1 MKKIILSTLI
11 VCSMTTA
18 MDQLQSEYNDLE
30 KLSPKLESARLV
42 SENSLLESRNQSSCC
57 YVNNKLFNHCLSFT
71 YGLFCGAILL
81 GTAVIISD
89 MD

>member
-11 VCSMTTA
+11 VCSMATA

-57 YVNNKLFNHCLSFT
+57 YVNNKLLSDNYESVEKSFCLT
-71 YGLFCGAILL
+71 TERLFLF
-81 GTAVIISD
+81 
-89 MD
+89 